1 MKRILIQLTKDEMLQ
16 VKRGG
21 HLDHFYDGLQV
32 RVQGPKQEKRK
43 YVRSTAKGIKGS

>member
-1 MKRILIQLTKDEMLQ
+1 MRKILIQLTKDEMTQ

-43 YVRSTAKGIKGS
+43 YVRGTAKGTKGS